1 MTVAVVIPHF
11 GEPGPTLRLTRAL
24 AGQADRIV
32 VVDDCSPVP
41 FPPTAGV
48 EVVRRDV
55 NGGFGQAVNSGVTV
69 VDEQLVLVLNSDVE
83 VGPSFVTDLVAA
95 AAPYQPCVA
104 APRVVDPA
112 GRVAETAR
120 LFPTVTQQVAEW
132 LTPLARFRDTDRWHE
147 AVGHDLA
154 ALRSADPVQTGWL
167 VGAALLLPTAALR
180 SVGGFD
186 PRFFMNA
193 EEVDLQRRLREA
205 GVPSVYV
212 PSVTLVHEGG
222 GSSAPGQRRRWLVEG
237 RWRYAAKW
245 GGTWAGT
252 VPLAAGLTSATA
264 VNLVWNAVR
273 RLRGVD
279 VRPLAVARDEL
290 RLVGTMRGGT
300 PPDHAR

>member
-11 GEPGPTLRLTRAL
+11 GEPGPTLRLTSAL

-48 EVVRRDV
+48 EVVRREL

-120 LFPTVTQQVAEW
+120 LTGLSES
-132 LTPLARFRDTDRWHE
+132 
-147 AVGHDLA
+147 AVKVGIHRGLKA
-154 ALRSADPVQTGWL
+154 LALRFAQACST
-167 VGAALLLPTAALR
+167 VGDRA
-180 SVGGFD
+180 
-186 PRFFMNA
+186 
-193 EEVDLQRRLREA
+193 
-205 GVPSVYV
+205 
-212 PSVTLVHEGG
+212 
-222 GSSAPGQRRRWLVEG
+222 
-237 RWRYAAKW
+237 
-245 GGTWAGT
+245 
-252 VPLAAGLTSATA
+252 
-264 VNLVWNAVR
+264 
-273 RLRGVD
+273 
-279 VRPLAVARDEL
+279 
-290 RLVGTMRGGT
+290 
-300 PPDHAR
+300 

>member
-11 GEPGPTLRLTRAL
+11 GEPEPTLRLTRAL

-32 VVDDCSPVP
+32 VVDDRSPVP
-41 FPPTAGV
+41 FPQTPGV

-55 NGGFGQAVNSGVTV
+55 NGGFGQAVNSGVTM
-69 VDEQLVLVLNSDVE
+69 VDEHLVLILNSDVE
-83 VGPSFVTDLVAA
+83 LGPSFVTDLVAA

-154 ALRSADPVQTGWL
+154 ALRSAHPVQTGWL

-193 EEVDLQRRLREA
+193 EEVDLQRRLRTV

-222 GSSAPGQRRRWLVEG
+222 GSSAPVQRRRWLVEG

-252 VPLAAGLTSATA
+252 VPLAAGLTAATA
-264 VNLVWNAVR
+264 VNLLWNGVR

-300 PPDHAR
+300 PRDHAR